1 MVASKQ
7 KKPKYKEAPKT
18 QKNAAIANS
27 PEQYYGE
34 NPSWRFSTI
43 DIKMWSS
50 VNDSV
55 QKIFWNEILP
65 KLQGWESQNWK
76 EILLDAKKHNHS
88 IKVED
93 LNPIAISRLEE
104 LMIEQNSI
112 LSLRLSGTHR
122 IYGYIVKNVFCILWV
137 DLDHGDNK
145 RCVCRSRKKHT

>member
-7 KKPKYKEAPKT
+7 KKPKHKEAPKT

-43 DIKMWSS
+43 DIKMWSL

-65 KLQGWESQNWK
+65 KL
-76 EILLDAKKHNHS
+76 
-88 IKVED
+88 
-93 LNPIAISRLEE
+93 
-104 LMIEQNSI
+104 
-112 LSLRLSGTHR
+112 HR
-122 IYGYIVKNVFCILWV
+122 IA
-137 DLDHGDNK
+137 NK
-145 RCVCRSRKKHT
+145 KYTFVIPVRWRTGKTEV